1 MLSWTKRII
10 ALLKDARAGVSVQ
23 DLCRKHG
30 ISNATFS
37 KWRTKYAGLEVS
49 DVKKLHQLEEE
60 NLRLKQ
66 MVAKQAPDLP
76 ALKGVTC
83 DELKIESMQTKQA
96 FDPLTWNIPTCSSE
110 ARSLE
115 RH

>member
-1 MLSWTKRII
+1 MLSWAKRII

-23 DLCRKHG
+23 DLCWKHG

-60 NLRLKQ
+60 NRRLKQ
-66 MVAKQAPDLP
+66 MVAKQALDIQ
-76 ALKGVTC
+76 ALKAITVVRPKAKRPAAQGFSHTLGSASGGC
-83 DELKIESMQTKQA
+83 A
-96 FDPLTWNIPTCSSE
+96 G
-110 ARSLE
+110 
-115 RH
+115 